1 MGPATTSSSPAGE
14 PGFLSRLIRRASM
27 RRSNG
32 SIAAINNFEDASAA
46 AAGRGAPPTNT
57 GPSPGGA
64 SEVQGTAPSRR
75 ADDVYALRRPVD
87 TVRSKLHKI
96 DEGPAASPSSALK
109 EAPLPAPVVVDD
121 GLPLRKKFMFRHQSL
136 LLTKPTATPAAT
148 TTMALPSTMQ
158 STKLRSKPS
167 FRNRF
172 WAASSSNDFG
182 NDIDNKGNVAA
193 AKSTT
198 PRTAYV
204 PRHAAS
210 DFSETTAANRRHH
223 RAVSHDSAVG
233 STANVSMPVLIEHRP
248 MPALT
253 ERTDDERNRQQ
264 QDVKCIDARRRSH
277 GSQYEAMAHR
287 GASFHARVAA
297 DAFVYASH
305 QNQPDKQHHQHQH
318 SLEKRE
324 NENPFLVASEKALA
338 GAASQ
343 PFNATKEGEDTFT
356 DYDRFVARAHA
367 EEMAMRVNAVRR
379 NWRESKRD
387 SACYSGKRDSPRTS
401 DDESGSS
408 SIDDAIVVKSPGIV
422 HPIAGPGLRRQ
433 SSIVAQRISQYIRPP
448 REEAVVRVERPVG
461 RMGIVREV

>member
-1 MGPATTSSSPAGE
+1 MGPATTSSSHAGE
-14 PGFLSRLIRRASM
+14 PGLLSRLICRASM

-32 SIAAINNFEDASAA
+32 SMAAINNFEDASAA
-46 AAGRGAPPTNT
+46 AAGRGTPPTNT
-57 GPSPGGA
+57 GPTPGGA
-64 SEVQGTAPSRR
+64 SEVQGAAPSRR
-75 ADDVYALRRPVD
+75 ADDVYALRPVD
-87 TVRSKLHKI
+87 IGRSKLHKI
-96 DEGPAASPSSALK
+96 NEGPAASPSSSPKGAT
-109 EAPLPAPVVVDD
+109 LPAPVVVDD
-121 GLPLRKKFMFRHQSL
+121 GLPPRKKSMFRPQSL

-148 TTMALPSTMQ
+148 NMALPSTMQ

-182 NDIDNKGNVAA
+182 NDNDNKENVAA

-210 DFSETTAANRRHH
+210 DFSETTAANRRHR

-233 STANVSMPVLIEHRP
+233 STAQVSMPILVEHTP

-287 GASFHARVAA
+287 GASFHARAAA
-297 DAFVYASH
+297 DTFVYARH
-305 QNQPDKQHHQHQH
+305 QNQPDKQHHQHKH

-324 NENPFLVASEKALA
+324 NGNPFLDASEKALA
-338 GAASQ
+338 GPASQ
-343 PFNATKEGEDTFT
+343 PCNAIKEGEDTFT

-387 SACYSGKRDSPRTS
+387 SACYSGKRDSARTS
-401 DDESGSS
+401 DEESGSS
-408 SIDDAIVVKSPGIV
+408 LTDDAVVVKSPGIV
-422 HPIAGPGLRRQ
+422 HPIPGPGLRRQ
-433 SSIVAQRISQYIRPP
+433 SSTVAQRISQYIRPL
-448 REEAVVRVERPVG
+448 REEAVPAL
-461 RMGIVREV
+461 EVLM

>member
-96 DEGPAASPSSALK
+96 DEGSAASPSSAPK

-223 RAVSHDSAVG
+223 RAVSHDSA
-233 STANVSMPVLIEHRP
+233 
-248 MPALT
+248 
-253 ERTDDERNRQQ
+253 TDDERNRQQ

-297 DAFVYASH
+297 GR
-305 QNQPDKQHHQHQH
+305 
-318 SLEKRE
+318 KRE

-379 NWRESKRD
+379 KRRESKRD

-401 DDESGSS
+401 DEESGSS

>member
-96 DEGPAASPSSALK
+96 DEGSAASPSSAPK

-233 STANVSMPVLIEHRP
+233 STANV
-248 MPALT
+248 
-253 ERTDDERNRQQ
+253 TDDERNRQQ

-297 DAFVYASH
+297 DAF
-305 QNQPDKQHHQHQH
+305 
-318 SLEKRE
+318 KRE

-379 NWRESKRD
+379 KRRESKRD

-401 DDESGSS
+401 DEESGSS